1 MKVITMFWIGKII
14 GAILGYIM
22 AGPIGA
28 VFGLVLGHY
37 FDLSRTGHWRTHGHA
52 HTHAQNTFFKATFSI
67 MGHIAKADGRI
78 SEQEIRVA
86 ERIMRNMLLTP
97 QLKQQAIHFFKE
109 GKQPYFDLDQMLS
122 ELLEACHQ
130 QYHIL
135 QLFLEIQL
143 QAANADGHISAN
155 KRHILE
161 HICYRLGFNP
171 SNLFFQQWQGYT
183 GSRGNSYQPPPN
195 SNLQLKNAYR
205 LLGVTETVSDAE
217 LKKAY
222 RKMMSQNHP
231 DKLVAKGLPEEMIKL
246 ATQKTQEIKAAY
258 ELICQKRGI

>member
-1 MKVITMFWIGKII
+1 MFWIGKLL
-14 GAILGYIM
+14 GAIFGFIM

-28 VFGLVLGHY
+28 VFGIILGHY
-37 FDLSRTGHWRTHGHA
+37 FDISRVGHWRTNGQS
-52 HTHAQNTFFKATFSI
+52 HTHAQNIFFKATFLV

-86 ERIMRNMLLTP
+86 ETIMRNMLLTP

-109 GKQPYFDLDQMLS
+109 GKQRDFDLDATLN
-122 ELLEACHQ
+122 ELLIACHH
-130 QYHIL
+130 QYHVI

-143 QAANADGHISAN
+143 QAASAEGHISQH
-155 KRHILE
+155 KRRILE
-161 HICYRLGFNP
+161 HICLRLGFNP
-171 SNLFFQQWQGYT
+171 SQIFYQEWQDFRRQEQTSYRYNNSDQQI
-183 GSRGNSYQPPPN
+183 
-195 SNLQLKNAYR
+195 KNAYH
-205 LLGVTETVSDAE
+205 LLGVTESVNNIE

-231 DKLVAKGLPEEMIKL
+231 DKLVSKGLPEEMLKM

-258 ELICQKRGI
+258 ELICKRRGI